1 MTLHLGGPKEQ
12 NLSR

>member
-1 MTLHLGGPKEQ
+1 LDVRYKEQ